1 MNTLKLEHG
10 SSSSIEAATAILE
23 VAKGV
28 GSGEGRSCPGEAAQR
43 LRLALRVSG
52 LQHTYSAA
60 QVVGVYPA

>member
-1 MNTLKLEHG
+1 MNILELEHG
-10 SSSSIEAATAILE
+10 SSSSIEAAVAVLE

-28 GSGEGRSCPGEAAQR
+28 GSLGVGKSATDSTDR
-43 LRLALRVSG
+43 LKLALRVSR